1 MYSTKSFLSLASVL
15 AAVPSAFAGFS
26 ASSSDNVAIYWGQG
40 PNQGTLASYCS
51 NTDFNI
57 IPVSFLVSI
66 KDAKV
71 NVGNADPTQVG
82 KDIITCQG
90 MGKTILLSIG
100 GETFTENALSS
111 SDVATTAAKNVWAAF
126 GPKTS
131 GSSATRPFG
140 DAVVDGFDFDIEH
153 PDLSNMDVFAN
164 ELRSLMDAETSKKYY
179 LTAAPQCPYPDQNEK
194 TFLQGQVA
202 FDAVFVQFY
211 NNPSCGVSSF
221 TKGSSTQASFNMAT
235 WDKWASETSK
245 NKNVKVFVGIPGST
259 AAANPASFVDS
270 ATLAEIITYSKTF
283 KSFGGI
289 MSWDMV
295 TIVGNTGYLSA
306 ISKALGGAAPSGGNS
321 SPTTTAVTTS
331 PKASSTHITS
341 VKPAS
346 SAAVN
351 PSGTRVATLTTSVIK
366 SSAVATKTA
375 TSAAVTATGTSTGA
389 GKAVAMW
396 SQCGGIGYTGSTVCE
411 AGSTCVRTDDYW
423 SACQ

>member
-66 KDAKV
+66 KDISV

-100 GETFTENALSS
+100 GETFTENLLSS
-111 SDVATTAAKNVWAAF
+111 SDVATSAAKTVWAAF
-126 GPKTS
+126 GPKQS
-131 GSSATRPFG
+131 GSSTTRPFG
-140 DAVVDGFDFDIEH
+140 DAVIDGFDFDIEK
-153 PDLSNMDVFAN
+153 PNLSNMDVFAG

-179 LTAAPQCPYPDQNEK
+179 LTAAPQCPYPDLNEQS
-194 TFLQGQVA
+194 FLQGQVA

-211 NNPSCGVSSF
+211 NNPSCGVSAF
-221 TKGSSTQASFNMAT
+221 TKGSSTQSGFNMAT
-235 WDKWASETSK
+235 WDNWAATKSK
-245 NKNVKVFVGIPGST
+245 NKDVKVFVGIPGST

-270 ATLAEIITYSKTF
+270 ATLADIITYSKTF

-306 ISKALGGAAPSGGNS
+306 ISKALGGAAPSGGS
-321 SPTTTAVTTS
+321 SPATSVVTTA
-331 PKASSTHITS
+331 PKASSTLVTS
-341 VKPAS
+341 VKP
-346 SAAVN
+346 SA
-351 PSGTRVATLTTSVIK
+351 TRTATLTTSVIT
-366 SSAVATKTA
+366 SVAVATKTA
-375 TSAAVTATGTSTGA
+375 TSAAATGTGSSTGS

>member
-1 MYSTKSFLSLASVL
+1 
-15 AAVPSAFAGFS
+15 
-26 ASSSDNVAIYWGQG
+26 
-40 PNQGTLASYCS
+40 
-51 NTDFNI
+51 
-57 IPVSFLVSI
+57 LVSI

-82 KDIITCQG
+82 KDITTCQG

-111 SDVATTAAKNVWAAF
+111 SDVATTAAKSVWAAF
-126 GPKTS
+126 GPKQS
-131 GSSATRPFG
+131 GSSTTRPFG

-153 PDLSNMDVFAN
+153 PDLSNLDVFAS
-164 ELRSLMDAETSKKYY
+164 ELRSLMDAETSKKFY

-194 TFLQGQVA
+194 GFLQGQVA

-211 NNPSCGVSSF
+211 NNPQCGVSSF
-221 TKGSSTQASFNMAT
+221 TKGSSTQSSFNMAT
-235 WDKWASETSK
+235 WDNWASTTSK
-245 NKNVKVFVGIPGST
+245 NKNVKIFVGIPGST
-259 AAANPASFVDS
+259 AAANPASFVDA

-306 ISKALGGAAPSGGNS
+306 ISKALGGSAPS
-321 SPTTTAVTTS
+321 SPTTTAVTTA
-331 PKASSTHITS
+331 PKVSSTLITS
-341 VKPAS
+341 VKPTVSAS
-346 SAAVN
+346 
-351 PSGTRVATLTTSVIK
+351 ATLVSTITTSSTK
-366 SSAVATKTA
+366 SVAKVTKTA
-375 TSAAVTATGTSTGA
+375 TSAVPSGTGSTGS

-396 SQCGGIGYTGSTVCE
+396 SQCGGIGYSGSTVCE
-411 AGSTCVRTDDYW
+411 EGSTCVKTDDYW